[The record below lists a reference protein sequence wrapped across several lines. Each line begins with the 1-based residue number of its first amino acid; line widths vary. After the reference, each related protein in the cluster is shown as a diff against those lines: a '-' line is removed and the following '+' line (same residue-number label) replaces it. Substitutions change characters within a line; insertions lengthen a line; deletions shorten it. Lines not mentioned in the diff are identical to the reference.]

1 VESGTIALVGGGAFT
16 PAVEA
21 IDRRLL
27 ELSRATEVV
36 VLPTAEAFE
45 HPERS
50 VERAAAWFGGL
61 GTTSRALNI
70 LQRGDALDVT
80 VAQELGAARF
90 VYLMGDSPLH
100 LRSVMKDTP
109 AWTALGEVLASG
121 GVVAGVGAAA
131 AALCDPMVDPRG
143 GAFTLGLGLV
153 RGLALV
159 TEAETWSAERLKR
172 TLDLVRGF
180 AVATLETGAALLRGP
195 GGWET
200 IGPVELH
207 GEMPGPG

>member
-1 VESGTIALVGGGAFT
+1 VDSGTIALVGGGAFT
-16 PAVEA
+16 PAVET

-27 ELSRATEVV
+27 ELSGAGEVI

-45 HPERS
+45 HPEHS
-50 VERAAAWFGGL
+50 IAAAAEWFGGL

-70 LQRGDALDVT
+70 LQRGDALDE
-80 VAQELGAARF
+80 ALARELGEARF

-153 RGLALV
+153 SGLALV
-159 TEAETWSAERLKR
+159 TEAETWSPERLKR

-180 AVATLETGAALLRGP
+180 AVATLETGAALLRSAS
-195 GGWET
+195 GWET

-207 GEMPGPG
+207 GEMP